1 MIRVSQI
8 KVGVDIPK
16 EQHLEII
23 RKKAAKKLRLDVEA
37 ISDMSIFRRSIDAR
51 KNRDICF
58 VYSVDINL
66 SDEDRIHTKDPDIS
80 KISVRRYSFPYSC
93 ATEITQD
100 RRPVIIGLGP
110 AGLFCAYMLAKAG
123 FRPIVF
129 ERGKCIEDRTKDVEN
144 FWEGDELDTSSNVQF
159 GEGGAGAFSD
169 GKLNTLIKDKN
180 GVNKEVLRIFV
191 DHGADEEVLY
201 DNKPHIGTDRLKEV
215 VKNIRESILSY
226 GGEIHYQTCIDR
238 FEYDDNGIKAVY
250 AGDREF
256 KAYNVV
262 LAIGHSARD
271 TFKILKDGQIPMEPK
286 AFAVGFR
293 VMHPQHIIDKNQYG
307 EACDLYE
314 LPVASYKLTYQSK
327 ERGVYSFCMCPG
339 GYVVNASSEQLMT
352 AVNGMSYHDRGSGV
366 ANSAVVVQVNPDDYD
381 GDDVLCGLKFQRE
394 LEKRAYECGG
404 GKIPVQRYGDFKKSV
419 TGKDDTTRKLSIE
432 PECKG
437 GYEYCEL
444 NGIMPQALNE
454 CFIEGMEDFGHKI
467 KDFNDGNT
475 IMAGIESRTSSPVRI
490 IRDSKGMSKIAGLF
504 PCGEGAGYAG
514 GITSA
519 AMDGIYIAERIAARI
534 MGE

>member
-8 KVGVDIPK
+8 RVGADIPIK
-16 EQHLEII
+16 QHLEII
-23 RKKAAKKLRLDVEA
+23 RKKVAKKLRINADSVT
-37 ISDMSIFRRSIDAR
+37 DMSIFRRSLDAR

-58 VYSVDINL
+58 VYSVDVNI

-80 KISVRRYSFPYSC
+80 KISVRNYSFPYSC
-93 ATEITQD
+93 ATELSKDQ
-100 RRPVIIGLGP
+100 RPVIIGMGP
-110 AGLFCAYMLAKAG
+110 AGLFCAYMLARAG
-123 FRPIVF
+123 FKPIVF
-129 ERGKCIEDRTKDVEN
+129 ERGKRIEERTKDVEK
-144 FWEGDELDTSSNVQF
+144 FWEGEELDPSSNVQF

-180 GVNKEVLRIFV
+180 GINKEVLRIFA
-191 DHGADEEVLY
+191 DHGADEEIMY
-201 DNKPHIGTDRLKEV
+201 DSKPHIGTDRLTEV
-215 VKNIRESILSY
+215 VRNIRESILSF
-226 GGEIHYQTCIDR
+226 GGEIFYQTCIDG
-238 FEYDDNGIKAVY
+238 FEYDDDGIKAIY
-250 AGDREF
+250 AGERRI
-256 KAYNVV
+256 KANSVV

-271 TFKILKDGQIPMEPK
+271 TFKILKDRDVPMEPK

-293 VMHPQHIIDKNQYG
+293 VMHPQHVIDENQYG
-307 EACDLYE
+307 KDFEPYE

-352 AVNGMSYHDRGSGV
+352 AVNGMSYHDRDSGV
-366 ANSAVVVQVNPDDYD
+366 ANSAVVVQVNPEDYG
-381 GDDVLCGLKFQRE
+381 GDDILCGLNFQRE
-394 LEKRAYECGG
+394 LENRAYECGH
-404 GKIPVQRYGDFKKSV
+404 GKIPVQRYGDFKRSV
-419 TGKDDTTRKLSIE
+419 TGRDDTRRTFDLQ
-432 PECKG
+432 PVCKG
-437 GYEYCEL
+437 DYEYCEL

-467 KDFNDGNT
+467 KGFNDGNT

-490 IRDSKGMSKIAGLF
+490 LRDNKGMSQIAGLF

-519 AMDGIYIAERIAARI
+519 AMDGIFIAERIAARI